1 MMNRAKPAPSLK
13 ARALRLL
20 AQREHSRLE
29 LERKLSP
36 HETEPGT
43 LAQAL
48 DWLQAKGFINETR
61 VADSVVQR
69 KAARMGTARIAQE
82 LTQKG
87 LSQELV
93 QNTVADLR
101 STEVERAHAVWAR
114 KFGQPA
120 STLQARAKQLRF
132 LAARGFA
139 AEVVRR
145 VVPPAVFNPT
155 DDEDAL

>member
-29 LERKLSP
+29 LERKLAQ

-48 DWLQAKGFINETR
+48 DWLQGKGFINENR
-61 VADSVVQR
+61 VAESLVQR

-82 LTQKG
+82 LAQKG
-87 LSQELV
+87 LSHELV
-93 QNTVADLR
+93 QDTVAELR
-101 STEVERAHAVWAR
+101 STEAERAQEVWRR

-120 STLQARAKQLRF
+120 GTLNERAKQLRF
-132 LAARGFA
+132 MASRGFA

-145 VVPPAVFNPT
+145 VVPPAVFSPT

>member
-1 MMNRAKPAPSLK
+1 MMSRAKPAPSLK

-29 LERKLSP
+29 LERKLAK

-48 DWLQAKGFINETR
+48 DWLQGKGFINETR

-87 LSQELV
+87 LSHELV
-93 QNTVADLR
+93 QDTVADLR
-101 STEVERAHAVWAR
+101 STEVERAQAVWAR

-120 STLQARAKQLRF
+120 STLQERAKQLRF

-145 VVPPAVFNPT
+145 VVPPAVFSPT

>member
-1 MMNRAKPAPSLK
+1 MMNRARPAPSLK

-43 LAQAL
+43 LAPAL
-48 DWLQAKGFINETR
+48 DWLQAKGFINEAR

-82 LTQKG
+82 LSQKG
-87 LSQELV
+87 LSHELV
-93 QNTVADLR
+93 QDTVAALR
-101 STEVERAHAVWAR
+101 NSEAERAQAVWMR

-132 LAARGFA
+132 LAARGFS

-145 VVPPAVFNPT
+145 VVPPAAFNPA